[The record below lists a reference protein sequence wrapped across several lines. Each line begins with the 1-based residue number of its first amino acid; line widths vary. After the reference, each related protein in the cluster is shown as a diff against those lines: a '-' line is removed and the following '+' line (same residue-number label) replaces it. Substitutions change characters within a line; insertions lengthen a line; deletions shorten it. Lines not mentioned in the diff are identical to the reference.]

1 MAQNQVKLTREEAE
15 NIAKMKQALHFSK
28 KEMANEI
35 KVEATLLR
43 K

>member
-15 NIAKMKQALHFSK
+15 NITKMKEALHFTK

-35 KVEATLLR
+35 KVEATQL
-43 K
+43 KK